1 MPYYDAFATRYGYF
15 EIRTRFLS
23 GSGLAPA
30 FWFLGMQD
38 AVYTENME
46 VDSPEVFT
54 KNNQVKFNL
63 LPRQGMDSQSIVTDY
78 GPGTTLADLNDG
90 YHIYGLEWN
99 PEYLKL
105 YIPAFDSVRQA
116 LPMVQALLQMALVI
130 CIPLIT
136 LCSAW
141 DMKAVMTLTFVQFAL
156 FFLTFW
162 WELARWL
169 DSWLL
174 GVLYSS
180 DTHSSWNLAGIQNSQ
195 DDVIINLVMGS
206 MFLVL
211 PTFWLGAM
219 TWAGVRVGVAVNGAL
234 TGGVKVAQDSGGK
247 AGRKLL

>member
-1 MPYYDAFATRYGYF
+1 MQVSQDGRVYPGYGGNVDGTLTNAATRLASTAGN
-15 EIRTRFLS
+15 II
-23 GSGLAPA
+23 GSAVA
-30 FWFLGMQD
+30 F
-38 AVYTENME
+38 
-46 VDSPEVFT
+46 
-54 KNNQVKFNL
+54 
-63 LPRQGMDSQSIVTDY
+63 
-78 GPGTTLADLNDG
+78 
-90 YHIYGLEWN
+90 
-99 PEYLKL
+99 
-105 YIPAFDSVRQA
+105 PAFDSVRQA